1 MKLVSECHYFPS
13 SIFYIALNRVSHI
26 IFDQYDG
33 FTKMS
38 FRNRTLLAGSNGT
51 IILSVPLEKGRNQK
65 KPMKDIRISNRDK
78 WQLQHWKTITSC
90 YNRSPWFE
98 FYSDELARL
107 YGRPFIFLLDW
118 NLLCFEWSIQKLGLK
133 LEPSLSTS
141 YHKSYLP
148 DEYTDWRDKVLPKNY
163 LDFRPIRYRQVFEE
177 RTGFLPNLSILDLL
191 FCEGKNALKL
201 LESASFF

>member
-13 SIFYIALNRVSHI
+13 SIFYIALNGVSHI

-33 FTKMS
+33 FRKMS

-78 WQLQHWKTITSC
+78 WQLKHWKTITSC

-98 FYSDELARL
+98 FYSDELATL

-118 NLLCFEWSIQKLGLK
+118 NLICFEWSIQKLGLK
-133 LEPSLSTS
+133 LEPSLSTN